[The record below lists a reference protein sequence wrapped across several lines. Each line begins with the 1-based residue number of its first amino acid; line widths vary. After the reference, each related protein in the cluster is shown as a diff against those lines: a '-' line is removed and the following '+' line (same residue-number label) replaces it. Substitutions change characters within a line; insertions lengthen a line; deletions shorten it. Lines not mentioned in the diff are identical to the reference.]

1 MPWTTED
8 DAFGSDSADTDGG
21 ATLSGGK
28 EAELLAGGEGND
40 LLEGRGG
47 ADTLTGGGGADTLVA
62 QRDATLLAGGAG
74 ADLFGLVLP
83 GAGDPLGS
91 AVRIRDFDMS
101 EGDRLALVPLVT
113 QLPPLVTN
121 SPPGSGVI
129 ITLQALPPI
138 LFSGQ
143 FEGALGMRPVAWVG
157 LASGDAPIPGMALPS
172 ADLAAAAYLVAWLPD
187 AAGGGWL
194 LFDWDGDG
202 LLRTDDRLLRLD
214 DVAALDASAFIEGSL
229 YTARTGTDGNDRILG
244 RGVHGSDPGGF
255 IIATGDWSER
265 GPIGD
270 LNDVISG
277 GAGDDTIFGGAGRD
291 ILSSG
296 IGADRLIGGA
306 GADTYIADDR
316 GDVVVELPDGGPGRD
331 LVLASVSF
339 SLALHVED
347 LTLLESEGALTG
359 TGNALG
365 NRIAGNSN
373 DNRLV
378 ARAGND
384 TVLGGSGDDSLFG
397 EAGADSLLGGEGDD
411 LLDGGADADTLEGGD
426 GDDRLRGGAGNDSL
440 TGGNGTDTL
449 IGGDGNDT
457 LADGSGRDTATGG
470 RLFGG
475 AGDDLYILGHA
486 GILVFEATGEGADTI
501 DATFIADR
509 YVLPDNFEALT
520 GSGIA
525 TMVGNAG
532 DNVLVASGW
541 RGLRL
546 EGGDGA
552 DTLIGGRGDDTLLGG
567 AGADLFVVAA
577 RTGTDTILDFT
588 PGEDRVAVTAISS
601 IGDLRVFLSDT
612 DDGALLTLPTR
623 FDETYRL
630 LFAGV
635 AAANLSAGDFLFG

>member
-1 MPWTTED
+1 
-8 DAFGSDSADTDGG
+8 
-21 ATLSGGK
+21 
-28 EAELLAGGEGND
+28 
-40 LLEGRGG
+40 
-47 ADTLTGGGGADTLVA
+47 VA
-62 QRDATLLAGGAG
+62 QFT
-74 ADLFGLVLP
+74 
-83 GAGDPLGS
+83 
-91 AVRIRDFDMS
+91 
-101 EGDRLALVPLVT
+101 
-113 QLPPLVTN
+113 PLVTN

-129 ITLQALPPI
+129 ITLPAPPPI

-157 LASGDAPIPGMALPS
+157 LASGDAPMPGMALPS
-172 ADLAAAAYLVAWLPD
+172 PDLAAAAYLVAWLQD

-202 LLRTDDRLLRLD
+202 LLGTDDRVLRLD
-214 DVAALDASAFIEGSL
+214 GVAPLDASAFIEGSL

-265 GPIGD
+265 GPLGD

-291 ILSSG
+291 ILSGG
-296 IGADRLIGGA
+296 IGADRL
-306 GADTYIADDR
+306 
-316 GDVVVELPDGGPGRD
+316 V
-331 LVLASVSF
+331 
-339 SLALHVED
+339 
-347 LTLLESEGALTG
+347 
-359 TGNALG
+359 
-365 NRIAGNSN
+365 
-373 DNRLV
+373 
-378 ARAGND
+378 
-384 TVLGGSGDDSLFG
+384 
-397 EAGADSLLGGEGDD
+397 
-411 LLDGGADADTLEGGD
+411 
-426 GDDRLRGGAGNDSL
+426 
-440 TGGNGTDTL
+440 
-449 IGGDGNDT
+449 GGDGNDT

-475 AGDDLYILGHA
+475 DGDDLYLLGHA
-486 GILVFEATGEGADTI
+486 GVLVFEATGEGADTI
-501 DATFIADR
+501 DASFIADR

-532 DNVLVASGW
+532 DNILVASGW
-541 RGLRL
+541 RGSRL

-552 DTLIGGRGDDTLLGG
+552 DTLVGGRGDDTLLGG
-567 AGADLFVVAA
+567 AGMDLFVVAA

-588 PGEDRVAVTAISS
+588 PGEDRVAVTAISP
-601 IGDLRVFLSDT
+601 IGDVQAFLSDI

-635 AAANLSAGDFLFG
+635 AVANLSAGDFLFG